1 MNSKSQLS
9 DIKLLF
15 QWAIV
20 IGFSLTLNGCQ
31 VFVDMGLK
39 SSTFEMY
46 DARVEGTDLNFNL
59 LLLPGYKEND
69 PAYRYI
75 IKYFENDR
83 CTGQYFAAD
92 TLQYEV
98 EGTWSLPEEDV
109 LRIDLDDFVKADFH
123 ITKLDKITYLLETD
137 ANEHGLPIE
146 PPTLPLK
153 LFNRKIH

>member
-1 MNSKSQLS
+1 MNRNTNPSAFN
-9 DIKLLF
+9 LLCIS
-15 QWAIV
+15 AMAV
-20 IGFSLTLNGCQ
+20 GFSCLLNGCQ
-31 VFVDMGLK
+31 VFVDLGLK

-75 IKYFENDR
+75 IKYYDNDR
-83 CTGQYFAAD
+83 CTGEYYAAD

-98 EGTWSLPEEDV
+98 EGTWSLPEEDL

-123 ITKLDKITYLLETD
+123 ITKLDKITYLLETE

-146 PPTLPLK
+146 PPTLPLR
-153 LFNRKIH
+153 LFNRKIY

>member
-1 MNSKSQLS
+1 M
-9 DIKLLF
+9 F

-20 IGFSLTLNGCQ
+20 IGFSLMLNGCQ

-46 DARVEGTDLNFNL
+46 DARVEGNDLNFNVL
-59 LLLPGYKEND
+59 LLSGYQEND

-153 LFNRKIH
+153 LFIRKIH

>member
-1 MNSKSQLS
+1 M
-9 DIKLLF
+9 F

-20 IGFSLTLNGCQ
+20 IGFSLMLNGCQ

-46 DARVEGTDLNFNL
+46 DARIEGTDLNFNT
-59 LLLPGYKEND
+59 LLLPGYQENKS
-69 PAYRYI
+69 AYRYI

-153 LFNRKIH
+153 LFIRKIH